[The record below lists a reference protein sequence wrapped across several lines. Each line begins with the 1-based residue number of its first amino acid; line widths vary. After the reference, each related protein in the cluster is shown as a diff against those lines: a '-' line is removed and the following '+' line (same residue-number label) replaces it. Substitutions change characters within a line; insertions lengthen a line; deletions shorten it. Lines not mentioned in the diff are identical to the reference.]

1 MAKCAAEVQRIW
13 LEEHHTGEKIYEDE
27 MSDKDIAHKAKV
39 IAEEDA
45 KTEAVVE

>member
-1 MAKCAAEVQRIW
+1 MLKT
-13 LEEHHTGEKIYEDE
+13 TGEKIYEDE
-27 MSDKDIAHKAKV
+27 MSDKDIAYKAKV